1 MRETAPFTDT
11 TETCCADPATRKTRA
26 LLAYGVIA
34 GPMYVVVSLIQAFTR
49 EGFDLTRHSASIM
62 ANGGPGWIQVL
73 NLILAGTMTVA
84 AAVGLRRALRG
95 QRGATWGPR
104 LIGAYGVSL
113 IGAGVFRAD
122 PTHGFP
128 VGTPDGPGPV
138 SWHGLLHLAIG
149 AVGFLAL
156 IAACFVIA
164 RGFAG
169 AGERGW
175 AVYSRCTGVAFLL
188 GFIGIASGPG
198 ANPAT
203 VLGFWAAVILAWAWM
218 SALSAR
224 LYRRTP
230 RTAPARI
237 S

>member
-1 MRETAPFTDT
+1 MSDT
-11 TETCCADPATRKTRA
+11 VRSVDTSEDHCVDPATRRTRA

-34 GPMYVVVSLIQAFTR
+34 GPMYVVVSLIQALTR
-49 EGFDLTRHSASIM
+49 EGFDLTRHAASIL
-62 ANGGPGWIQVL
+62 ANGGQGWIQVL
-73 NLILAGTMTVA
+73 NLILTGTMTVA
-84 AAVGLRRALRG
+84 AAVGLRRTLRG
-95 QRGATWGPR
+95 RRGATWGPR

-113 IGAGVFRAD
+113 VGAGVFRAD

-138 SWHGLLHLAIG
+138 SWHGLLHLSVG

-164 RGFAG
+164 RGFTA

-175 AVYSRCTGVAFLL
+175 AVYSRFTGVAFLL
-188 GFIGIASGPG
+188 GFIGIASGPDAG
-198 ANPAT
+198 PAT
-203 VLGFWAAVILAWAWM
+203 VLGFWVAVILAWTWM

-224 LYRRTP
+224 LYRRTVLP
-230 RTAPARI
+230 VRA